1 MRPIFMFFRR
11 PQDALIS
18 GVGVAGAVLAA
29 VVVTFALVS
38 GFVAYSFTSVDPL
51 SRSSDALV
59 LGPLRADT
67 TAAEPLVLRRAVQ
80 RRSVPATGTAAP
92 ANRRTGEP
100 ALAALSPQGGAGAGA
115 KTEPEPEPERHAD
128 DVAAPPAHPAP
139 DRLLQP
145 VGDAI
150 DATGEARDATTESLA
165 RRIDAV
171 TAAAAAAVGETPDVL
186 RTTVDRSGRV
196 VGRLLGD
203 SPPR

>member
-1 MRPIFMFFRR
+1 MLFRR
-11 PQDALIS
+11 PQDTLIS
-18 GVGVAGAVLAA
+18 GIGIGVAGAVLAA

-51 SRSSDALV
+51 PRSSDALV

-115 KTEPEPEPERHAD
+115 KTEPEPEQHAG

-145 VGDAI
+145 VGGAI
-150 DATGEARDATTESLA
+150 GATGEALHATTESLA
-165 RRIDAV
+165 RPIDAV
-171 TAAAAAAVGETPDVL
+171 TVAAAAAGGETRDVL
-186 RTTVDRSGRV
+186 RTTVDRSGTV